1 MFYGLTRSFGSKHLM
16 RKIEC
21 DVLIIGGGC
30 AGLSLAYEY
39 AQVKKAEL
47 SVCVLEKRENY
58 HDDRTWCFW
67 LDHEQD
73 FSHRDIILNSWK
85 AWRFSSKEQSYI
97 HRSEH
102 FSYCHIAS
110 LEFYKKTTQAI
121 KEDPRQTLV
130 LEQVVTKIEKNEKCF
145 TVEGPDLS
153 VKATHVIDTRAY
165 EPDELIEYTQIFQ
178 SFSGVEIATEDD
190 FFDADLV
197 GLMDDIQGDGKIC
210 KFRYLLP
217 FTKRHALIELTSF
230 SNAYYPPSSLD
241 VSLQCY
247 LDSLE
252 VSYKIIRKEQGVLP
266 MGIDHPPRSEDGI
279 ILGGMKNDNLKPSSG
294 YGFLRTQIW
303 AKLIVTKLCND
314 TLDIKLGKTGHYIP
328 DFFDYTFL
336 RVLDNNIDLAEDIF
350 MNIGKNMSPDSFAKF
365 MSDKAQAHDYIR
377 LIAAVPK
384 QPFIKAVLS

>member
-1 MFYGLTRSFGSKHLM
+1 M

-39 AQVKKAEL
+39 AQMKKPRL
-47 SVCVLEKRENY
+47 SVFILEKRENY
-58 HDDRTWCFW
+58 HDDKTWCFW
-67 LDHEQD
+67 LDHQQD

-102 FSYCHIAS
+102 FAYCHIAS
-110 LEFYKKTTQAI
+110 LAFYKKTTQAI
-121 KEDPRQTLV
+121 EDDPRQTLV
-130 LEQVVTKIEKNEKCF
+130 LEQVVSKIEKNGKYF
-145 TVEGPDLS
+145 NVEGPNLTAR
-153 VKATHVIDTRAY
+153 ATHVIDTRAY
-165 EPDELIEYTQIFQ
+165 EPNELIQYTQIFQ
-178 SFSGVEIATEDD
+178 RFSGVEIETQDD
-190 FFDADLV
+190 FFDSDLV
-197 GLMDDIQGDGKIC
+197 GLMDDIKGNGKIC
-210 KFRYLLP
+210 QFRYLLP

-230 SNAYYPPSSLD
+230 SNAYYPPSDLD
-241 VSLQCY
+241 VSLQYY
-247 LDSLE
+247 LDSLK
-252 VSYKIIRKEQGVLP
+252 VSYKIIREEQGVLP
-266 MGIDHPPRSEDGI
+266 MGINHPPRSEDGI

-294 YGFLRTQIW
+294 YGFLRSQIW
-303 AKLIVTKLCND
+303 AKLIVTKFCND
-314 TLDIKLGKTGHYIP
+314 TLDIKLGKASHYIP

-350 MNIGKNMSPDSFAKF
+350 MSIGKNMRPDSFAKF
-365 MSDKAQAHDYIR
+365 MSDKAQVHDFMR

>member
-1 MFYGLTRSFGSKHLM
+1 M

-39 AQVKKAEL
+39 AQMKKAGL
-47 SVCVLEKRENY
+47 SVCILEKRKNY

-67 LDHEQD
+67 LDHQQE

-85 AWRFSSKEQSYI
+85 AWRFSSREQSHT

-110 LEFYKKTTQAI
+110 LAFYKKTTEAI
-121 KEDPRQTLV
+121 NEDPRQTLV
-130 LEQVVTKIEKNEKCF
+130 LEQVVSKIEKNGKSF
-145 TVEGPDLS
+145 NVEGPNLS
-153 VKATHVIDTRAY
+153 ARATHVIDTRAY
-165 EPDELIEYTQIFQ
+165 EPNELIQYTQIFQ
-178 SFSGVEIATEDD
+178 SFSGVEIETEDD
-190 FFDADLV
+190 LFDSELV
-197 GLMDDIQGDGKIC
+197 GLMDDIQGNGKIC
-210 KFRYLLP
+210 QFRYLLP
-217 FTKRHALIELTSF
+217 FTKRRALIEFTSF
-230 SNAYYPPSSLD
+230 SNAYHPPSDLNA
-241 VSLQCY
+241 SLQCY

-252 VSYKIIRKEQGVLP
+252 VSYKVIRKEQGVLP
-266 MGIDHPPRSEDGI
+266 MGINHPPRSEDGI

-303 AKLIVTKLCND
+303 AKLIVTKFCND
-314 TLDIKLGKTGHYIP
+314 TLDIKVRKAGHYIP
-328 DFFDYTFL
+328 DFFDHTFL

-350 MNIGKNMSPDSFAKF
+350 MSIGKNMNPDSFAKF
-365 MSDKAQAHDYIR
+365 MSDKAQVHDFMR

-384 QPFIKAVLS
+384 QPFIKAVLL

>member
-1 MFYGLTRSFGSKHLM
+1 M

-39 AQVKKAEL
+39 AQMKKPRL
-47 SVCVLEKRENY
+47 SVFILEKRENY
-58 HDDRTWCFW
+58 HDDKTWCFW
-67 LDHEQD
+67 LDHQQD

-110 LEFYKKTTQAI
+110 LAFYKKTTQAI
-121 KEDPRQTLV
+121 EDDPRQTLV
-130 LEQVVTKIEKNEKCF
+130 LDQVVTKIEKNGKYF
-145 TVEGPDLS
+145 NIEGPNLS
-153 VKATHVIDTRAY
+153 AKATHVIDTRAY
-165 EPDELIEYTQIFQ
+165 EPDELIQYTQIFQ
-178 SFSGVEIATEDD
+178 TFSGVEIETEDD
-190 FFDADLV
+190 LFDSNLV
-197 GLMDDIQGDGKIC
+197 GLMDDIQSNGQIC
-210 KFRYLLP
+210 QFRYLLP

-230 SNAYYPPSSLD
+230 SNAYYPPSGLD

-247 LDSLE
+247 LDSLN
-252 VSYKIIRKEQGVLP
+252 VSYKIIREEQGVLP
-266 MGIDHPPRSEDGI
+266 MGIKHPPRSEDGI

-294 YGFLRTQIW
+294 YGFLRSQIW
-303 AKLIVTKLCND
+303 AKLIVTKFCND
-314 TLDIKLGKTGHYIP
+314 TLDIKLGKAGHYIP
-328 DFFDYTFL
+328 DFFDHTFL

-350 MNIGKNMSPDSFAKF
+350 MSIGKNMRPDSFAKF
-365 MSDKAQAHDYIR
+365 MSDKAQVHDFMR